1 MNIKVFKKL
10 IKEAVTEAIYEE
22 LPDLIEEAL
31 AKHNKQPLNENRT
44 MSFTTQDVDMV
55 AYRQNLASSMGLTL
69 PSQPSHQKLQAPSTG
84 NPYLDIIAETAANMT
99 SQDLAA
105 MRQYN
110 E

>member
-1 MNIKVFKKL
+1 MKVDVFKKL
-10 IKEAVTEAIYEE
+10 IKEAVREVLREE
-22 LPDLIEEAL
+22 LLQINPTPI
-31 AKHNKQPLNENRT
+31 QENRT

-55 AYRQNLASSMGLTL
+55 AYRQNLAASMGLTT
-69 PSQPSHQKLQAPSTG
+69 PSQPNSKVQSTG
-84 NPYLDIIAETAANMT
+84 NPYLDIIAETASTMT

>member
-1 MNIKVFKKL
+1 MKVDVFKKL
-10 IKEAVTEAIYEE
+10 IKEAVREVLREE
-22 LPDLIEEAL
+22 LSQVKPTPIQE
-31 AKHNKQPLNENRT
+31 NKT
-44 MSFTTQDVDMV
+44 MSFTTQDIDMV
-55 AYRQNLASSMGLTL
+55 AYRQNLAASMGLVQ
-69 PSQPSHQKLQAPSTG
+69 PSQPTYSKSQVASSG

>member
-1 MNIKVFKKL
+1 MKVDVFKKL
-10 IKEAVTEAIYEE
+10 IKEAVREVLREE
-22 LPDLIEEAL
+22 LSQIKPTPI
-31 AKHNKQPLNENRT
+31 QENRT

-55 AYRQNLASSMGLTL
+55 AYRQNLAASMGLANPIN
-69 PSQPSHQKLQAPSTG
+69 PSTSKPNPLSTG

-99 SQDLAA
+99 PQDMAA

>member
-1 MNIKVFKKL
+1 MKVDVFKKL
-10 IKEAVTEAIYEE
+10 IKEAVREVLREE
-22 LPDLIEEAL
+22 LSQIKPTPI
-31 AKHNKQPLNENRT
+31 QENRT

-55 AYRQNLASSMGLTL
+55 AYRQNLASSMGLANPIT
-69 PSQPSHQKLQAPSTG
+69 PSTSKSNPSSTG

-99 SQDLAA
+99 PQDMAA

>member
-1 MNIKVFKKL
+1 MKVDVFKKL
-10 IKEAVTEAIYEE
+10 IKEAVREVLREE
-22 LPDLIEEAL
+22 LSQI
-31 AKHNKQPLNENRT
+31 QPTPIKENRT

-55 AYRQNLASSMGLTL
+55 AYRQNLAASMGLAS
-69 PSQPSHQKLQAPSTG
+69 PVQSQYTKPQTSSTG

-99 SQDLAA
+99 PQDVAA

>member
-1 MNIKVFKKL
+1 MKVDVFKKL
-10 IKEAVTEAIYEE
+10 IKEAVREVLREE
-22 LPDLIEEAL
+22 LSQVNPTQI
-31 AKHNKQPLNENRT
+31 KENRT

-55 AYRQNLASSMGLTL
+55 AYRQNLASSMGLTP
-69 PSQPSHQKLQAPSTG
+69 PSQPSHQKPQAPSTG

>member
-1 MNIKVFKKL
+1 MKVDVFKKL
-10 IKEAVTEAIYEE
+10 IKEAVREVLREE
-22 LPDLIEEAL
+22 LSQI
-31 AKHNKQPLNENRT
+31 QPTPIKENRT

-55 AYRQNLASSMGLTL
+55 AYRQNLAASMGLT
-69 PSQPSHQKLQAPSTG
+69 PPVQSQYPKPQAPSTG

-99 SQDLAA
+99 PQDVAA

>member
-1 MNIKVFKKL
+1 MKVDVFKKL
-10 IKEAVTEAIYEE
+10 IKEAVREVLREE
-22 LPDLIEEAL
+22 LSQVKPTPI
-31 AKHNKQPLNENRT
+31 QENRT

-55 AYRQNLASSMGLTL
+55 AYRQNLAANMGLTP
-69 PSQPSHQKLQAPSTG
+69 PSQQSNPKSQSAPTG

>member
-1 MNIKVFKKL
+1 MKVDVFKKL
-10 IKEAVTEAIYEE
+10 IKEAVREVLREE
-22 LPDLIEEAL
+22 LSQV
-31 AKHNKQPLNENRT
+31 QPTPIKENRN

-55 AYRQNLASSMGLTL
+55 AYRQNLAASMGLT
-69 PSQPSHQKLQAPSTG
+69 SQYQPINSKSPVSKTG

-99 SQDLAA
+99 PQDMAA

>member
-1 MNIKVFKKL
+1 MKVDVFKKL
-10 IKEAVTEAIYEE
+10 IKEAVREVLREE
-22 LPDLIEEAL
+22 LSQTNPTQI
-31 AKHNKQPLNENRT
+31 QENRT

-55 AYRQNLASSMGLTL
+55 AYRQNLAASMGLTP
-69 PSQPSHQKLQAPSTG
+69 PSQQINSESKIIPSG

-99 SQDLAA
+99 SQDLVA

>member
-1 MNIKVFKKL
+1 MKVDVFKKL
-10 IKEAVTEAIYEE
+10 IKEAVREVLREE
-22 LPDLIEEAL
+22 LSQ
-31 AKHNKQPLNENRT
+31 AKPTPIQENRT

>member
-1 MNIKVFKKL
+1 MKVDVFKKL
-10 IKEAVTEAIYEE
+10 IKEAVREVLREE
-22 LPDLIEEAL
+22 LSQVKPTPI
-31 AKHNKQPLNENRT
+31 QENRT

-55 AYRQNLASSMGLTL
+55 AYRQNLAASIGLTT
-69 PSQPSHQKLQAPSTG
+69 PHQQSYSKPQSPSTG
-84 NPYLDIIAETAANMT
+84 NPYLDIIAETASTMT